1 MNLHGYLAQN
11 GIAYESDEALDF
23 ANTFFAAVNYWTLR
37 RSMELARETD
47 STFDGFERSKYG

>member
-23 ANTFFAAVNYWTLR
+23 ANTFFAAVHKVPLF
-37 RSMELARETD
+37 EFDHLAA
-47 STFDGFERSKYG
+47 SLFLSL